1 LEDAVTKRTE
11 ELMIEQKQLQYEIDV
26 KNRLF
31 SIISHDLKS
40 PFNSLLGMTFQM
52 SQMAGSSSKDKLV
65 EYAWDVNEAGRRVF
79 TLLQNLLEWSR
90 MQLEG
95 ATCEAEK
102 VSLRDLTQEN
112 IHVLTLMTIE
122 KDMTLTNNIKK
133 DTAFVDPDMARTV
146 IQNLIFYE
154 IKFFLQFSTIYIYF
168 FLTQKDISVA
178 SKLGK
183 IFFKKINLPTGIILI
198 ISKSYLVH
206 NFLIESI
213 EK

>member
-154 IKFFLQFSTIYIYF
+154 IKFTPLGGKLIFRQSSKT
-168 FLTQKDISVA
+168 A
-178 SKLGK
+178 S
-183 IFFKKINLPTGIILI
+183 FR
-198 ISKSYLVH
+198 
-206 NFLIESI
+206 
-213 EK
+213 

>member
-1 LEDAVTKRTE
+1 MEDAVTKRTE

-65 EYAWDVNEAGRRVF
+65 EYAWGVNEAGRRVF
-79 TLLQNLLEWSR
+79 ALLQNLLEWSR
-90 MQLEG
+90 MQLKG

-112 IHVLTLMTIE
+112 IHVLTLMAIE
-122 KDMTLTNNIKK
+122 KDITLTNNIK
-133 DTAFVDPDMARTV
+133 
-146 IQNLIFYE
+146 
-154 IKFFLQFSTIYIYF
+154 
-168 FLTQKDISVA
+168 
-178 SKLGK
+178 
-183 IFFKKINLPTGIILI
+183 
-198 ISKSYLVH
+198 
-206 NFLIESI
+206 
-213 EK
+213 